1 MSTMDTPSNIT
12 IFRGFPEKGC
22 YTWSPFV
29 TKLEARLRF
38 GGISY
43 NVESGSPM
51 KVPRGKVPYIT
62 FDDDGQLQ
70 SLADSDLIAQDLSI
84 KALLE
89 NRLYF
94 LQGYERWIENYYT
107 MRAKILGGMSW
118 PLQVVVGNIIYN
130 INVRTMQG
138 QGTGTFF
145 PEEIAAFRAEIWE
158 SLNAILSASYT
169 QHRDS
174 EGPFWRWGEDAPTE
188 TDGVVFGFIIS
199 GLICSAGPTTK
210 QILDGYPTLVAYARR
225 IHDKYFPDYKVWE

>member
-1 MSTMDTPSNIT
+1 MPTCCSHQSPFSLQHSGHLKNSLLFSALEQSTSMSTMDTPSNIT

-62 FDDDGQLQ
+62 FDHDGQLQ
-70 SLADSDLIAQDLSI
+70 SLADSDLIVRSFIVSGHLEDLNASISPVQKAQDLSI

-94 LQGYERWIENYYT
+94 LQ
-107 MRAKILGGMSW
+107 
-118 PLQVVVGNIIYN
+118 V
-130 INVRTMQG
+130 
-138 QGTGTFF
+138 
-145 PEEIAAFRAEIWE
+145 
-158 SLNAILSASYT
+158 SLMDP
-169 QHRDS
+169 R
-174 EGPFWRWGEDAPTE
+174 
-188 TDGVVFGFIIS
+188 
-199 GLICSAGPTTK
+199 
-210 QILDGYPTLVAYARR
+210 
-225 IHDKYFPDYKVWE
+225 

>member
-12 IFRGFPEKGC
+12 IFRGFPEKEC

-62 FDDDGQLQ
+62 FDHDGQLQ
-70 SLADSDLIAQDLSI
+70 SLADSDLIVRSFIVSGHLEDLNASISPVQKAQDLSI

-94 LQGYERWIENYYT
+94 LQVSLMDPRW
-107 MRAKILGGMSW
+107 
-118 PLQVVVGNIIYN
+118 
-130 INVRTMQG
+130 
-138 QGTGTFF
+138 
-145 PEEIAAFRAEIWE
+145 
-158 SLNAILSASYT
+158 
-169 QHRDS
+169 
-174 EGPFWRWGEDAPTE
+174 
-188 TDGVVFGFIIS
+188 
-199 GLICSAGPTTK
+199 
-210 QILDGYPTLVAYARR
+210 YAMW
-225 IHDKYFPDYKVWE
+225 HQT

>member
-1 MSTMDTPSNIT
+1 MDTPSNIT

-62 FDDDGQLQ
+62 FDHDGQLQ
-70 SLADSDLIAQDLSI
+70 SLADSDLIVRSFIVSGHLEDLNASISPVQKAQDLSI

-94 LQGYERWIENYYT
+94 LQ
-107 MRAKILGGMSW
+107 
-118 PLQVVVGNIIYN
+118 V
-130 INVRTMQG
+130 
-138 QGTGTFF
+138 
-145 PEEIAAFRAEIWE
+145 
-158 SLNAILSASYT
+158 SLMDP
-169 QHRDS
+169 R
-174 EGPFWRWGEDAPTE
+174 
-188 TDGVVFGFIIS
+188 
-199 GLICSAGPTTK
+199 
-210 QILDGYPTLVAYARR
+210 
-225 IHDKYFPDYKVWE
+225 

>member
-1 MSTMDTPSNIT
+1 
-12 IFRGFPEKGC
+12 
-22 YTWSPFV
+22 
-29 TKLEARLRF
+29 
-38 GGISY
+38 
-43 NVESGSPM
+43 
-51 KVPRGKVPYIT
+51 
-62 FDDDGQLQ
+62 
-70 SLADSDLIAQDLSI
+70 
-84 KALLE
+84 
-89 NRLYF
+89 
-94 LQGYERWIENYYT
+94 

-199 GLICSAGPTTK
+199 GLICSA
-210 QILDGYPTLVAYARR
+210 
-225 IHDKYFPDYKVWE
+225 